1 MELELEPFSKV
12 TSIITPFNKA
22 NVDTDQIIPK
32 QFLKLITKSG
42 FGKFLFYDWRFD
54 HDGKPKNDFVLNNS
68 LYKNSQILVTNE
80 NFGCGSSR
88 EHAVWA
94 LKDFGFNVIISPSF
108 ADIFY
113 SNCFKNGVLPIILD
127 IEKIHKL
134 LQFEDEVELDLNS
147 QKITLGDE
155 SINFEI
161 DSYRKIRLLKGLDDI
176 DLTLKEDE
184 KIATRYYTI
193 KELSLENQSISSVK
207 VGGLVKPNSINISE
221 SNRLEVWFYV
231 YQGEDSLQVY
241 YNGTRPDLFKDDA
254 EVVVAGKFDN
264 NLIMATELQTKCAS
278 RYEGDLK
285 NTNTI

>member
-54 HDGKPKNDFVLNNS
+54 HNGKPKNDFVLNNS
-68 LYKNSQILVTNE
+68 LYENSQILVTNE

-94 LKDFGFNVIISPSF
+94 LKDFGFNIIISPSF

-134 LQFEDEVELDLNS
+134 LQFENEVEINLNS

-155 SINFEI
+155 SINFKI
-161 DSYRKIRLLKGLDDI
+161 DSHRKIRLLEGLDDI

-184 KIATRYYTI
+184 KIE
-193 KELSLENQSISSVK
+193 KFENDYSIV
-207 VGGLVKPNSINISE
+207 SI
-221 SNRLEVWFYV
+221 F
-231 YQGEDSLQVY
+231 
-241 YNGTRPDLFKDDA
+241 
-254 EVVVAGKFDN
+254 
-264 NLIMATELQTKCAS
+264 
-278 RYEGDLK
+278 
-285 NTNTI
+285 

>member
-12 TSIITPFNKA
+12 TSIITPFDKA

-54 HDGKPKNDFVLNNS
+54 HDGKPKDDFVLNDS
-68 LYKNSQILVTNE
+68 HYEDSQVLVTNE

-134 LQFEDEVELDLNS
+134 LQFEYEIELDLNS

-155 SINFEI
+155 SMNFEI
-161 DSYRKIRLLKGLDDI
+161 DSYRKSKLLKGLDDI
-176 DLTLKEDE
+176 DFTLKEDE
-184 KIATRYYTI
+184 KIE
-193 KELSLENQSISSVK
+193 KFENDSSII
-207 VGGLVKPNSINISE
+207 SI
-221 SNRLEVWFYV
+221 F
-231 YQGEDSLQVY
+231 
-241 YNGTRPDLFKDDA
+241 
-254 EVVVAGKFDN
+254 
-264 NLIMATELQTKCAS
+264 
-278 RYEGDLK
+278 
-285 NTNTI
+285 

>member
-1 MELELEPFSKV
+1 MELKLKPFSKV
-12 TSIITPFNKA
+12 TSIITPFDNA

-42 FGKFLFYDWRFD
+42 FGKFLFYDWRFY
-54 HDGKPKNDFVLNNS
+54 HDGKPKNDFVLNNP
-68 LYKNSQILVTNE
+68 LYENSQILVTNE

-161 DSYRKIRLLKGLDDI
+161 DSHRKIRLLEGLDEI

-184 KIATRYYTI
+184 KIE
-193 KELSLENQSISSVK
+193 KFENDSSIV
-207 VGGLVKPNSINISE
+207 SI
-221 SNRLEVWFYV
+221 F
-231 YQGEDSLQVY
+231 
-241 YNGTRPDLFKDDA
+241 
-254 EVVVAGKFDN
+254 
-264 NLIMATELQTKCAS
+264 
-278 RYEGDLK
+278 
-285 NTNTI
+285 

>member
-1 MELELEPFSKV
+1 MKPFSKIN
-12 TSIITPFNKA
+12 SIVTPFDKA

-54 HDGKPKNDFVLNNS
+54 HNGQPKGDFILNNPA
-68 LYKNSQILVTNE
+68 YKDSKILITNE

-127 IEKIHKL
+127 IKNIKKL
-134 LQFEDEVELDLNS
+134 LEISDEVELDLNS
-147 QKITLGDE
+147 QKIIFGNE

-161 DSYRKIRLLKGLDDI
+161 DSHRKIRLLDGLDDI
-176 DLTLKEDE
+176 DLTLKEDQKIENFE
-184 KIATRYYTI
+184 KNSSTV
-193 KELSLENQSISSVK
+193 SI
-207 VGGLVKPNSINISE
+207 
-221 SNRLEVWFYV
+221 F
-231 YQGEDSLQVY
+231 
-241 YNGTRPDLFKDDA
+241 
-254 EVVVAGKFDN
+254 
-264 NLIMATELQTKCAS
+264 
-278 RYEGDLK
+278 
-285 NTNTI
+285 

>member
-1 MELELEPFSKV
+1 MELKLEPFSKV
-12 TSIITPFNKA
+12 TSIITPFDKA

-68 LYKNSQILVTNE
+68 LYENSQILVTNE

-134 LQFEDEVELDLNS
+134 LQFEDKVELDLNS
-147 QKITLGDE
+147 QKITLGNE

-161 DSYRKIRLLKGLDDI
+161 ESYRKIRLLEGLDDI

-184 KIATRYYTI
+184 KIE
-193 KELSLENQSISSVK
+193 KFENDSSIV
-207 VGGLVKPNSINISE
+207 SI
-221 SNRLEVWFYV
+221 F
-231 YQGEDSLQVY
+231 
-241 YNGTRPDLFKDDA
+241 
-254 EVVVAGKFDN
+254 
-264 NLIMATELQTKCAS
+264 
-278 RYEGDLK
+278 
-285 NTNTI
+285 

>member
-1 MELELEPFSKV
+1 MELKLEPFSKV
-12 TSIITPFNKA
+12 TSIITPFDKA

-54 HDGKPKNDFVLNNS
+54 RNGKPKNDFVLNNP
-68 LYKNSQILVTNE
+68 LYENSQILVTNE

-94 LKDFGFNVIISPSF
+94 LKEFGFNVIISPSF

-161 DSYRKIRLLKGLDDI
+161 DSYRKIRLLEGLDDI

-184 KIATRYYTI
+184 KIE
-193 KELSLENQSISSVK
+193 KFENDSSII
-207 VGGLVKPNSINISE
+207 SI
-221 SNRLEVWFYV
+221 F
-231 YQGEDSLQVY
+231 
-241 YNGTRPDLFKDDA
+241 
-254 EVVVAGKFDN
+254 
-264 NLIMATELQTKCAS
+264 
-278 RYEGDLK
+278 
-285 NTNTI
+285 

>member
-1 MELELEPFSKV
+1 MKPFSKII
-12 TSIITPFNKA
+12 SIITPFDKA

-42 FGKFLFYDWRFD
+42 FGKFLFYDWRFN
-54 HDGKPKNDFVLNNS
+54 HDGKEKDDFILNDLH
-68 LYKNSQILVTNE
+68 YQNSQILVTNE

-94 LKDFGFNVIISPSF
+94 LKDFGFDVIISPSF

-134 LQFEDEVELDLNS
+134 LQFEDKVELDLDS
-147 QKITLGDE
+147 QKITLLDE

-161 DSYRKIRLLKGLDDI
+161 DSHRKIRLLKGLDEI

-184 KIATRYYTI
+184 KIE
-193 KELSLENQSISSVK
+193 KFENDSSIV
-207 VGGLVKPNSINISE
+207 SI
-221 SNRLEVWFYV
+221 F
-231 YQGEDSLQVY
+231 
-241 YNGTRPDLFKDDA
+241 
-254 EVVVAGKFDN
+254 
-264 NLIMATELQTKCAS
+264 
-278 RYEGDLK
+278 
-285 NTNTI
+285 

>member
-1 MELELEPFSKV
+1 MEPFSKV
-12 TSIITPFNKA
+12 ASIITPFDRA

-32 QFLKLITKSG
+32 QFLKSITKSG

-54 HDGKPKNDFVLNNS
+54 HNGKPKDDFVLNNS
-68 LYKNSQILVTNE
+68 RYENSQILVTNE

-134 LQFEDEVELDLNS
+134 LQFEDEVELDLDS
-147 QKITLGDE
+147 QKITLVDE

-161 DSYRKIRLLKGLDDI
+161 DSHRKIRLLKGLDEI

-184 KIATRYYTI
+184 KIE
-193 KELSLENQSISSVK
+193 KFENDSSIV
-207 VGGLVKPNSINISE
+207 SI
-221 SNRLEVWFYV
+221 F
-231 YQGEDSLQVY
+231 
-241 YNGTRPDLFKDDA
+241 
-254 EVVVAGKFDN
+254 
-264 NLIMATELQTKCAS
+264 
-278 RYEGDLK
+278 
-285 NTNTI
+285 

>member
-1 MELELEPFSKV
+1 MELKLEPFSKV
-12 TSIITPFNKA
+12 TSIITPFDKA

-161 DSYRKIRLLKGLDDI
+161 DSYRKIRLLEGLDDI

-184 KIATRYYTI
+184 KID
-193 KELSLENQSISSVK
+193 KFENDSSII
-207 VGGLVKPNSINISE
+207 SI
-221 SNRLEVWFYV
+221 F
-231 YQGEDSLQVY
+231 
-241 YNGTRPDLFKDDA
+241 
-254 EVVVAGKFDN
+254 
-264 NLIMATELQTKCAS
+264 
-278 RYEGDLK
+278 
-285 NTNTI
+285 

>member
-1 MELELEPFSKV
+1 MKPFTKIV
-12 TSIITPFNKA
+12 SIITPFDKA

-54 HDGKPKNDFVLNNS
+54 HDGQKKNDFILNDPTYND
-68 LYKNSQILVTNE
+68 SQILITNE

-113 SNCFKNGVLPIILD
+113 SNCFKSGVLPIILD
-127 IEKIHKL
+127 IEKIKKL
-134 LQFEDEVELDLNS
+134 LLYKDKIELDLNS
-147 QKITLGDE
+147 QKITFGDE

-161 DSYRKIRLLKGLDDI
+161 DSHRKIRLLEGLDDI

-184 KIATRYYTI
+184 KIEYFEKNSSRI
-193 KELSLENQSISSVK
+193 SIF
-207 VGGLVKPNSINISE
+207 E
-221 SNRLEVWFYV
+221 
-231 YQGEDSLQVY
+231 
-241 YNGTRPDLFKDDA
+241 
-254 EVVVAGKFDN
+254 
-264 NLIMATELQTKCAS
+264 
-278 RYEGDLK
+278 
-285 NTNTI
+285 

>member
-1 MELELEPFSKV
+1 MELKLEPFSKV
-12 TSIITPFNKA
+12 TSIITPFDKA

-68 LYKNSQILVTNE
+68 HYENSQILVTNE

-134 LQFEDEVELDLNS
+134 LQFEYEVELDLNS

-161 DSYRKIRLLKGLDDI
+161 DSYRKIRLLEGIDDI

-184 KIATRYYTI
+184 KIE
-193 KELSLENQSISSVK
+193 KFENDSSMVSI
-207 VGGLVKPNSINISE
+207 
-221 SNRLEVWFYV
+221 F
-231 YQGEDSLQVY
+231 
-241 YNGTRPDLFKDDA
+241 
-254 EVVVAGKFDN
+254 
-264 NLIMATELQTKCAS
+264 
-278 RYEGDLK
+278 
-285 NTNTI
+285 